1 MLHNHS
7 GGSQYCYCSI
17 TVEKCD
23 GTLTQVMMSDWLKH
37 WQSFKT
43 MIVRQQITRILLHMI
58 FLPFLAIIRMVA
70 PRTRLGQLW
79 SAPMTKF
86 VSHMAG
92 YFIFIAALFLHNWL
106 DLKHGN
112 RGPPNTGVELYI
124 VLFVVG
130 KWVMTIKHVWSYG
143 YQVSYFQPV

>member
-1 MLHNHS
+1 MYVWNEL
-7 GGSQYCYCSI
+7 
-17 TVEKCD
+17 
-23 GTLTQVMMSDWLKH
+23 QVMMSDWLKH

-43 MIVRQQITRILLHMI
+43 MRSRERIVRILLRML
-58 FLPFLAIIRMVA
+58 FLPILAVIRVAA
-70 PRTRLGQLW
+70 PRTQLAQSW

-92 YFIFIAALFLHNWL
+92 YFLFVAALFLHNFL
-106 DLKHGN
+106 DFQTGN

-130 KWVMTIKHVWSYG
+130 KWVTSLKNMWSYG
-143 YQVSYFQPV
+143 YQVCFSAGALVMGGG